1 MENLIKTF
9 FIKHRDF
16 VHAGKPSIEI
26 KNILKSL
33 NTPPDIIRRVAVC
46 GYEGE
51 MNVVMHAYN
60 GRMNLA
66 LSATRIEI
74 RITDKGP
81 GIQDID
87 QAMQVGFSTAPDE
100 FREMGFGAGMG
111 LPNMKK
117 NADRFEIISAPGEGT
132 TITMEFKTR
141 GSDG

>member
-1 MENLIKTF
+1 MEDLVKKF
-9 FIKHRDF
+9 LIKHRDF

-33 NTPPDIIRRVAVC
+33 NTPPEIIRRVAVC

-51 MNVVMHAYN
+51 MNVVMHAFN
-60 GRMNLA
+60 GRIDLS
-66 LSATRIEI
+66 LSAERIEI

-81 GIQDID
+81 GIEDIE
-87 QAMQVGFSTAPDE
+87 QAMQIGFSTAPDE

-117 NADRFEIISAPGEGT
+117 NADRFEIVSAPGEGT
-132 TITMEFKTR
+132 TITMEFKN
-141 GSDG
+141 GGD